1 MNAPAALRPDS
12 PTRARFTVD
21 DVARMVEAGLI
32 DAGQSTELLEGEV
45 LLMPSEGAAH
55 IAFKAVLTRA
65 FNRALPDSWWV
76 APDSTLHL
84 SPEDAPEPDLYLL
97 PAGAPLQPVDPATVA
112 LVVEIA
118 DSSLA
123 HDLGRK
129 ASVYAVYGIAEYWVI
144 DLRARRTHVLTRPEA
159 GAYRQID
166 VVGFGA
172 PLGPAALPDLVLTFD
187 ALVPPSI

>member
-32 DAGQSTELLEGEV
+32 DPEQSTELLGGEV
-45 LLMPSEGAAH
+45 LLMPSEGASH

-65 FNRALPDSWWV
+65 FNRALPDSWLI

-84 SPEDAPEPDLYLL
+84 SPEDAPEPDLYVL
-97 PAGAPLQPVDPATVA
+97 PAGASLQPVDRTAVA

-118 DSSLA
+118 DSSVT

-129 ASVYAVYGIAEYWVI
+129 ASVYAGYGLAEYWVI
-144 DLRARRTHVLTRPEA
+144 DLKTRRTHVLTRPEEGVYA
-159 GAYRQID
+159 QID
-166 VVGFGA
+166 IVEFGR
-172 PLGPAALPDLVLTFD
+172 PLAPAALPELVLTFD